1 MAFRT
6 TTLGKFSCLLF
17 GAFFLSVSG
26 CKQPAPPPLPP
37 LEVPYVEAMTRDI
50 PISQEFVGQTYGT
63 FDIAIRA
70 RVEGFLEGMHFR
82 EGSRVRKGQLLYTI
96 DSQPFQAKV
105 AERAS
110 SVAEANTLLVKAKSD
125 LDRIRPLAE
134 INAVSQSD
142 LDAAEAQYGAAQ
154 ASLEAAEAMLRLARI
169 EMGYTRISAPISGII
184 GKTEAKVGDF
194 VGREPNP
201 VVLNTISRI
210 DTILVRFSIT
220 EAEYLRF
227 VRYAQ
232 AQGRNIEDPRM
243 DRADLELILADGSV
257 HDYKGHL
264 DFANREIDPTT
275 GTLLLQASFPNPK
288 GIIRPGQY
296 ARVRGVVDVLQQAVL
311 VPQRSVKELQ
321 GNYQIFIINDSS
333 KVELRTVEMG
343 PKVGNLWAVNSGL
356 KPGEKVIYEGIQRVS
371 SGASVQP
378 VTADFEVINN

>member
-1 MAFRT
+1 MSISLT
-6 TTLGKFSCLLF
+6 IPGKLSWLIFV
-17 GAFFLSVSG
+17 AFFLMIAG
-26 CKQPAPPPLPP
+26 CKQPSPPPLPP
-37 LEVPYVEAMTRDI
+37 LEVPYVEAMTQDI

-70 RVEGFLEGMHFR
+70 RVEGFLEGTHFR
-82 EGSRVRKGQLLYTI
+82 EGSQIRTGQLLYTI
-96 DSQPFQAKV
+96 DSQPFEAKV

-134 INAVSQSD
+134 INAVRQSD
-142 LDAAEAQYGAAQ
+142 LDAAEAQHGAAQ

-169 EMGYTRISAPISGII
+169 ELGYTKISAPISGII

-201 VVLNTISRI
+201 VVLNTVSRI

-232 AQGRNIEDPRM
+232 AQGRTIEDPRT
-243 DRADLELILADGSV
+243 DRADLELILADGSL
-257 HDYKGHL
+257 HEYKGHL

-275 GTLLLQASFPNPK
+275 GTLLLQASFPNSK

-296 ARVRGVVDVLQQAVL
+296 ARVRGVVDVFEQAVL

-321 GNYQIFIINDSS
+321 GNYQVFIINDSS

-343 PKVGNLWAVNSGL
+343 PKVGNLWTVSNGL
-356 KPGEKVIYEGIQRVS
+356 KAGEKVIYEGIQRVS
-371 SGASVQP
+371 SGTPVQP
-378 VTADFEVINN
+378 VAADFEVINN